1 MRHANSRRADCESL
15 ASQREKIHCI
25 AFEFRIRIPYSSST
39 PRESGVSWEDAML
52 TVSRRSL
59 LKSAVGATAAGA
71 LLKSPAVLAQAA
83 PLKLKFGNDLP
94 ATHSVN
100 VRLKEAIDAIT
111 AETKGQVAISLF
123 PNNQLGS
130 DTDMMAQ
137 LRSGALELATMPGTV
152 MSTLIPTAS
161 LTGVGF
167 AFTNYDNVWSAMD
180 GDVGKF
186 VRGNIEKTGLVPF
199 EAVWDNGF
207 RQITSS
213 TRPIKTPE
221 DLANFKIR
229 VPVVPLWV
237 SMFSALGAAPVSIPL
252 NEAYSAL
259 QTKIADG
266 QENPL
271 ALIES
276 AKFYEVQK
284 FCSLTNHAWDGFWLI
299 SSGRVWKTVPKDVQ
313 AVLQKHFNAAAKKQR
328 DDIVKANAEYQKLLE
343 SKGLTFNTTQADA
356 FQAALAK
363 TSFYKD
369 AKAKFGD
376 EAWSLL
382 QKYAGN
388 IG

>member
-1 MRHANSRRADCESL
+1 
-15 ASQREKIHCI
+15 
-25 AFEFRIRIPYSSST
+25 
-39 PRESGVSWEDAML
+39 ML

-59 LKSAVGATAAGA
+59 LKSAAGAVAAGS
-71 LLKSPAVLAQAA
+71 LLKSPVVFAQAA

-100 VRLKEAIDAIT
+100 VRLKEAIEAVT
-111 AETKGQVAISLF
+111 AETKGQVAINLF

-130 DTDMMAQ
+130 DTDMMTQ

-167 AFTNYDNVWSAMD
+167 AFTNYDKVWAAMD
-180 GDVGKF
+180 GEVGKF
-186 VRGNIEKTGLVPF
+186 IRGNIEKVGLIPF

-213 TRPIKTPE
+213 THPIKTPE
-221 DLANFKIR
+221 DLVNFKIR

-237 SMFSALGAAPVSIPL
+237 AMFSALGGAPVSIPL

-299 SSGRVWKTVPKDVQ
+299 SSGKVWKTIPKDVQ
-313 AVLQKHFNAAAKKQR
+313 EVLQKHFNAAAKKQR
-328 DDIVKANAEYQKLLE
+328 DDIVQANMEYQKTLE
-343 SKGLTFNTTQADA
+343 SKGLTFNTTQAET

-369 AKAKFGD
+369 AKAKFGN
-376 EAWSLL
+376 EAWTLL

>member
-1 MRHANSRRADCESL
+1 
-15 ASQREKIHCI
+15 
-25 AFEFRIRIPYSSST
+25 
-39 PRESGVSWEDAML
+39 ML
-52 TVSRRSL
+52 VSRRSL
-59 LKSAVGATAAGA
+59 LKSAALGAVAGGV
-71 LLKSPAVLAQAA
+71 LLKAPSVLAQAA

-100 VRLKEAIDAIT
+100 VRLKEALELIA
-111 AETKGQVAISLF
+111 AETKGALEINLF

-130 DTDMMAQ
+130 DTDMMTQ

-167 AFTNYDNVWSAMD
+167 TFTSYDKVWAAMD
-180 GDVGKF
+180 GEVGKF
-186 VRGNIEKTGLVPF
+186 IRTNIEKVGLVPF
-199 EAVWDNGF
+199 EAMWDNGF

-213 TRPIKTPE
+213 THPINSPD
-221 DLANFKIR
+221 DLKNFKIR

-237 SMFSALGAAPVSIPL
+237 ALFSALGAAPVSIPL

-271 ALIES
+271 ALIEA

-284 FCSLTNHAWDGFWLI
+284 YLSLTNHSWDGFWLL
-299 SSGRVWKTVPKDVQ
+299 SSARIWKTVPKDLQGVM
-313 AVLQKHFNAAAKKQR
+313 QKHFNAAARKQR
-328 DDIVKANAEYQKLLE
+328 DDIVAANAEYRKNLE
-343 SKGLTFNTTQADA
+343 SKGLVFNTTKAEE

-376 EAWSLL
+376 DAWALL

>member
-1 MRHANSRRADCESL
+1 
-15 ASQREKIHCI
+15 
-25 AFEFRIRIPYSSST
+25 
-39 PRESGVSWEDAML
+39 ML

-59 LKSAVGATAAGA
+59 LKSMGVAAAGP
-71 LLKSPAVLAQAA
+71 LLKSPAVWAQAA

-130 DTDMMAQ
+130 DTDMMTQ
-137 LRSGALELATMPGTV
+137 LRSGALEFATMPGTV

-167 AFTNYDNVWSAMD
+167 AFTNYDKVWAAMD
-180 GDVGKF
+180 GEVGKF
-186 VRGNIEKTGLVPF
+186 IRGNIEKVGLVPF

-237 SMFSALGAAPVSIPL
+237 AMFSALGAAPVSIPL

-299 SSGRVWKTVPKDVQ
+299 SSGRIWKTIPKDVQ
-313 AVLQKHFNAAAKKQR
+313 GVLQKHFNAAAKKQR
-328 DDIVKANAEYQKLLE
+328 DDIVQANAENQKLLE
-343 SKGLTFNTTQADA
+343 SKGLSFNSTQADA
-356 FQAALAK
+356 FQAVLTK

-369 AKAKFGD
+369 AKAKFGA
-376 EAWSLL
+376 EAWALL

>member
-1 MRHANSRRADCESL
+1 
-15 ASQREKIHCI
+15 
-25 AFEFRIRIPYSSST
+25 
-39 PRESGVSWEDAML
+39 ML
-52 TVSRRSL
+52 TVSRRML
-59 LKSAVGATAAGA
+59 LRSAVGAVAAGS

-94 ATHSVN
+94 VTHSVN
-100 VRLKEAIDAIT
+100 VRLKEAIEAIAT
-111 AETKGQVAISLF
+111 ETNGKVTINLF

-130 DTDMMAQ
+130 DTDMMTQ
-137 LRSGALELATMPGTV
+137 LRSGALELAIMPGTV

-167 AFTNYDNVWSAMD
+167 AFTNYDKVWAAMD
-180 GDVGKF
+180 GEVGKYI
-186 VRGNIEKTGLVPF
+186 RGNIEKVGLTPF

-213 TRPIKTPE
+213 TRPIKAPE

-237 SMFSALGAAPVSIPL
+237 AMFSAFGAAPVSIPL

-284 FCSLTNHAWDGFWLI
+284 FCSLTNHSWDGFWLI
-299 SSGRVWKTVPKDVQ
+299 SSGKIWKTLPKDVQ
-313 AVLQKHFNAAAKKQR
+313 EVLQKHFNPAAKKQR
-328 DDIVKANAEYQKLLE
+328 DDIVKANADYQKVLE
-343 SKGLTFNTTQADA
+343 SKGLTFNTTNPEA

-376 EAWSLL
+376 EAWALL

>member
-1 MRHANSRRADCESL
+1 MLKVSL
-15 ASQREKIHCI
+15 
-25 AFEFRIRIPYSSST
+25 
-39 PRESGVSWEDAML
+39 
-52 TVSRRSL
+52 SRRSF
-59 LKSAVGATAAGA
+59 LKSAALGAVAGGV
-71 LLKSPAVLAQAA
+71 LLKAPAVWAQAA

-100 VRLKEAIDAIT
+100 VRLKEAIEAI
-111 AETKGQVAISLF
+111 AEETKGQVAISLF

-130 DTDMMAQ
+130 DTDMMTQ

-167 AFTNYDNVWSAMD
+167 AFTSYDKVWAALD
-180 GDVGKF
+180 GEVGKF
-186 VRGNIEKTGLVPF
+186 IRGNIEKVGLVPF
-199 EAVWDNGF
+199 EAMWDNGF

-213 TRPIKTPE
+213 THPINAPD
-221 DLANFKIR
+221 DLKNFKIR

-237 SMFSALGAAPVSIPL
+237 ALFSAFGAAPVSIPL

-284 FCSLTNHAWDGFWLI
+284 YCSLTNHSWDGFWLL
-299 SSGRVWKTVPKDVQ
+299 SSGRIWKTIPKE
-313 AVLQKHFNAAAKKQR
+313 LQEVMQRHFNAAARKQR
-328 DDIVKANAEYQKLLE
+328 DDIVQANANYQK
-343 SKGLTFNTTQADA
+343 
-356 FQAALAK
+356 
-363 TSFYKD
+363 
-369 AKAKFGD
+369 
-376 EAWSLL
+376 
-382 QKYAGN
+382 
-388 IG
+388 

>member
-1 MRHANSRRADCESL
+1 MRA
-15 ASQREKIHCI
+15 
-25 AFEFRIRIPYSSST
+25 
-39 PRESGVSWEDAML
+39 
-52 TVSRRSL
+52 VSRRWL
-59 LKSAVGATAAGA
+59 LRSAVGAIAAGSV
-71 LLKSPAVLAQAA
+71 LKSPAVRAQAA
-83 PLKLKFGNDLP
+83 PIKLKFGNDLP

-111 AETKGQVAISLF
+111 ADTKGQVAISLF

-130 DTDMMAQ
+130 DTDMMTQ
-137 LRSGALELATMPGTV
+137 LRSGALEFATMPGTV
-152 MSTLIPTAS
+152 LSTLIPTAS

-167 AFTNYDNVWSAMD
+167 AFTNYDKVWAAMD
-180 GDVGKF
+180 GEVGSF
-186 VRGNIEKTGLVPF
+186 IRRNIEKVGLVPF

-213 TRPIKTPE
+213 THPIKTPE

-237 SMFSALGAAPVSIPL
+237 SMFSAFGAAPVSIPL

-259 QTKIADG
+259 QTRIADG

-284 FCSLTNHAWDGFWLI
+284 FCSLTNHAWDGFWLL
-299 SSGRVWKTVPKDVQ
+299 SSARIWKTIPQDARQ
-313 AVLQKHFNAAAKKQR
+313 IMQKHFNAAAHKQR
-328 DDIVKANAEYQKLLE
+328 DDIVQANAEYQKTLE
-343 SKGLTFNTTQADA
+343 SKGLTFNTTQADT
-356 FQAALAK
+356 FQSALAK
-363 TSFYKD
+363 TSFFKD

-376 EAWSLL
+376 EAWTLL

>member
-1 MRHANSRRADCESL
+1 ML
-15 ASQREKIHCI
+15 A
-25 AFEFRIRIPYSSST
+25 
-39 PRESGVSWEDAML
+39 
-52 TVSRRSL
+52 VSRRSL
-59 LKSAVGATAAGA
+59 LKSAVGVVAAGA
-71 LLKSPAVLAQAA
+71 VLKSPAVMAQA

-94 ATHSVN
+94 DTHSVN
-100 VRLKEAIDAIT
+100 ARLKEAIGAIT
-111 AETKGQVAISLF
+111 EETKGRVAISLF

-130 DTDMMAQ
+130 DTDMMTQ

-152 MSTLIPTAS
+152 LSTLIPTAS

-167 AFTNYDNVWSAMD
+167 AFTSYDKVWAAMD
-180 GDVGKF
+180 GEVGKF
-186 VRGNIEKTGLVPF
+186 IRGNIEKVGLVPF

-213 TRPIKTPE
+213 THPIKTPE

-237 SMFSALGAAPVSIPL
+237 AMFSAFGAAPVSIPL

-271 ALIES
+271 ALIDS

-284 FCSLTNHAWDGFWLI
+284 YCSLTNHAWDGFWLL
-299 SSGRVWKTVPKDVQ
+299 SSARIWKTIPQDVQ
-313 AVLQKHFNAAAKKQR
+313 QVMQTHFNVAAKKQR
-328 DDIVKANAEYQKLLE
+328 DDIVQANAQYQKTLE
-343 SKGLTFNTTQADA
+343 SNGLTFNATQAEA
-356 FQAALAK
+356 FQAALSK

-376 EAWSLL
+376 QAWALL